1 MNKKDIVIY
10 TKEILSMIINRKYPF
25 SKETWNTITKYFAES
40 KEISE
45 PKNID
50 FLLISTAFLV
60 NEGLVPDEELES
72 ICRESYH
79 DEIERVIEDDIFGK
93 LLTLNTPDGREIIA
107 EMYYET
113 PSTVS
118 SSNEEGEYVDERPN
132 PVGYIISRLENY
144 YEEELFGIVDPEDE
158 DLFSLFIKE
167 YEEYFRLGEKT
178 PDKES
183 KLLELNDEFID
194 KYNVNLFELIKDFLI
209 DYPEDISLNEVLL
222 SNFKFKKIDSL
233 TKHETKQINEELK
246 QSLKDNSAIYIT
258 RENRIDLD
266 PVKLIILTRNALA
279 HNNYEILNNNKIRLY
294 RVISENGVE
303 RTIFNVVM
311 DLKLVKIIS
320 NSVEN
325 ACFNAYRK
333 AYFDRKPIS
342 LNLIYDE
349 EFNHTPNHETQNE
362 TYTGDM
368 YLYQKQEKE
377 LILKFLITCILNA
390 NIMALHNIDLNQVE
404 NKLNFESFI
413 LDKKTKDSFI
423 TLLKKSVTRNIDSI
437 IKARTEASSNESDSL
452 AKTVRE
458 ELLKYLNGEENRL
471 SSYLSKD
478 AMKLLEETPYNG
490 SSLIDYLEKI
500 EAELTSKEE
509 AQHKQYKFA
518 NKSLTKS
525 KKFISKI
532 LDIEREIHNHM
543 LEDQERQKLESL
555 DSSDYSSLFKGEEFT
570 KFILRNVRTALA
582 HGWIEFVYN
591 EPIDKSIIIFQTYS
605 KEDRTQEFC
614 GAITVKELF
623 ETILS
628 KDHLDEMIEQSSD
641 QIKK

>member
-1 MNKKDIVIY
+1 MNKKDIIIY

-25 SKETWNTITKYFAES
+25 SKETWDTITKYFAES

-118 SSNEEGEYVDERPN
+118 SGTEEDGYVDERPN

-167 YEEYFRLGEKT
+167 YEEYFRFGEKT
-178 PDKES
+178 PDKEN

-233 TKHETKQINEELK
+233 TKHETKQINEELR
-246 QSLKDNSAIYIT
+246 QCLKDNSAIYIT

-303 RTIFNVVM
+303 KTIFNVVM
-311 DLKLVKIIS
+311 DLKLVKVIS

-349 EFNHTPNHETQNE
+349 EFNHTPNYETQNE

-404 NKLNFESFI
+404 NKLNFESFT
-413 LDKKTKDSFI
+413 LDKKTKESFI
-423 TLLKKSVTRNIDSI
+423 ASLKATVTRNIDNI
-437 IKARTEASSNESDSL
+437 IKSRTEASSEKTDTL

-458 ELLKYLNGEENRL
+458 ELLKYLNDEENRL

-478 AMKLLEETPYNG
+478 AMRLLETTPYDG
-490 SSLIDYLEKI
+490 SSLIEYLEKI
-500 EAELTSKEE
+500 EKELGIENDN
-509 AQHKQYKFA
+509 HFKQYGFV
-518 NKSLTKS
+518 NKGIVKS
-525 KKFISKI
+525 RKFISKI
-532 LDIEREIHNHM
+532 LDVEKEIHNHM

-555 DSSDYSSLFKGEEFT
+555 DSSDYSNLFKGEEFT

-582 HGWIEFVYN
+582 HGWIEFVYK
-591 EPIDKSIIIFQTYS
+591 EPIDRSLIIFQTYS

-614 GAITVKELF
+614 GAITLKDLF

-628 KDHLDEMIEQSSD
+628 KDHLDEMIEQSSG

>member
-1 MNKKDIVIY
+1 MNKKDIIIY

-113 PSTVS
+113 PSTIS
-118 SSNEEGEYVDERPN
+118 SSNEEDEYVDERPN

-158 DLFSLFIKE
+158 ELFSLFIKE
-167 YEEYFRLGEKT
+167 YEEYFRFGEKT

-222 SNFKFKKIDSL
+222 SNFKFKKIDPL
-233 TKHETKQINEELK
+233 TKHETKQINEELR
-246 QSLKDNSAIYIT
+246 QCLKDNSAIYIT

-279 HNNYEILNNNKIRLY
+279 HNNYEVLNNNKIRLY
-294 RVISENGVE
+294 RVISEDGVE
-303 RTIFNVVM
+303 KTIFNVVM
-311 DLKLVKIIS
+311 DLKLVKVIS

-349 EFNHTPNHETQNE
+349 EFNHTPNYETQNE

-404 NKLNFESFI
+404 NKLNFESFT
-413 LDKKTKDSFI
+413 LDKKIQDSQVCI
-423 TLLKKSVTRNIDSI
+423 
-437 IKARTEASSNESDSL
+437 
-452 AKTVRE
+452 AK
-458 ELLKYLNGEENRL
+458 
-471 SSYLSKD
+471 
-478 AMKLLEETPYNG
+478 G
-490 SSLIDYLEKI
+490 S
-500 EAELTSKEE
+500 
-509 AQHKQYKFA
+509 F
-518 NKSLTKS
+518 
-525 KKFISKI
+525 
-532 LDIEREIHNHM
+532 
-543 LEDQERQKLESL
+543 
-555 DSSDYSSLFKGEEFT
+555 
-570 KFILRNVRTALA
+570 
-582 HGWIEFVYN
+582 
-591 EPIDKSIIIFQTYS
+591 
-605 KEDRTQEFC
+605 
-614 GAITVKELF
+614 
-623 ETILS
+623 
-628 KDHLDEMIEQSSD
+628 
-641 QIKK
+641 